1 MRFPDADDH
10 RSLCSCVIA
19 GIFSLLLDLSIQNSI
34 QSFCST
40 QPLIVNTQSSIALCS
55 LLKTLSLIVLFNT
68 ASHRED
74 TVFDRSVLSIQR

>member
-1 MRFPDADDH
+1 MLMIIGASALLQAPP
-10 RSLCSCVIA
+10 
-19 GIFSLLLDLSIQNSI
+19 FSLFSLISLYSIQHSI

-68 ASHRED
+68 ASDRED